1 MALKLTFRG
10 THEAENPIE
19 VSLKEAFQLLKPQ
32 LNPPFSLKVLNQE
45 EYSNLNKAII
55 FGILSQPHLVKVHIK
70 HLHAVITDGYGF
82 FTCMLVKIVDELYAK
97 LLDSVKI
104 QVLWVTKEMLSVL
117 AIGFDELLVAL
128 LRQIVGGD
136 FSEGNLWLCL
146 EMVTLFLAN
155 WDCLLEEEPLV
166 LSKGLYVFLR
176 LLADH
181 YRAAS
186 NPMIDALKRMEV
198 EFCVRLLRERFSL
211 CLKIGR
217 DLIRLLQD
225 LVRIPEFKAIWKDL
239 VLNPRLFGVDGFKDI
254 SQIYHTRTPS
264 SYFLLRIT
272 PEMETK
278 LRFLLTHVKFGSQ
291 KRHQDWFAKKFLGVP
306 ERETILTD
314 IVRFVCC
321 SVHPSSEIM
330 QPDILPRWA
339 VIGWL
344 LTSCRKSYVEA
355 NLKLALFYDWLF
367 FDEITDS
374 VMNIEPAILLM
385 VNSIPNFIEVTH
397 TLLDFLLIMVNN
409 YDVERKEIISKGVS
423 TALSTL
429 VTRRIVT
436 SLDVLTRCDM
446 IAPVLREMFGKLVL
460 VMQGT
465 HSKKLGSASINHDMS
480 PPPFRFLSSSLG
492 SQHLTG

>member
-1 MALKLTFRG
+1 MNYLLIHHKMALKLTEKG
-10 THEAENPIE
+10 SHEAENPIE
-19 VSLKEAFQLLKPQ
+19 ASLREAFEFLKPQ
-32 LNPPFSLKVLNQE
+32 LNPPFSLKVLKEE

-55 FGILSQPHLVKVHIK
+55 FGILAQPHLAEVHIK
-70 HLHAVITDGYGF
+70 HLHAIITDGYGF
-82 FTCMLVKIVDELYAK
+82 FTRMLIKIVDELYVK

-104 QVLWVTKEMLSVL
+104 QVVWVAKEMLNVL
-117 AIGFDELLVAL
+117 GVGFDELLVAL

-176 LLADH
+176 LLTDH
-181 YRAAS
+181 CRVRG

-198 EFCVRLLRERFSL
+198 EFCVRLLREQCPL

-225 LVRIPEFKAIWKDL
+225 LVHVPEFKAIWKDL
-239 VLNPRLFGVDGFKDI
+239 LLNPRQFGVDGFKDI
-254 SQIYHTRTPS
+254 SQIYRTKTPS

-272 PEMETK
+272 PDMETK
-278 LRFLLTHVKFGSQ
+278 LKFLLTHVKFGSQ

-306 ERETILTD
+306 ESEILLID
-314 IVRFVCC
+314 IVRFICC

-344 LTSCRKSYVEA
+344 LKSCRKSYIEA

-367 FDEITDS
+367 FDETTDN
-374 VMNIEPAILLM
+374 VMSIEPAILLM
-385 VNSIPNFIEVTH
+385 VNSIPNHIEVTC
-397 TLLDFLLIMVNN
+397 TLLDFILIMVHN
-409 YDVERKEIISKGVS
+409 YDIERKEIVSKGVS
-423 TALSTL
+423 TALSAL
-429 VTRRIVT
+429 VKRGIVS
-436 SLDVLTRCDM
+436 SLDVLIRCDM
-446 IAPVLREMFGKLVL
+446 IAPVLRETFGKLVM
-460 VMQGT
+460 VMQDT
-465 HSKKLGSASINHDMS
+465 HSK
-480 PPPFRFLSSSLG
+480 R
-492 SQHLTG
+492 